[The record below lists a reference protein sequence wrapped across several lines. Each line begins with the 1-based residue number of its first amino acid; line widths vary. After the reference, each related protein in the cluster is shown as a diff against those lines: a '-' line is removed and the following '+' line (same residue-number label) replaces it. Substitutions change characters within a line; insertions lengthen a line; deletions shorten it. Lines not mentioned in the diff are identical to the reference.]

1 MGRIT
6 TDPTILVI
14 DDLHWADASTLL
26 LLRHLLR
33 VLDTARLLVIAT
45 FRDDEVPDPALA
57 EALTHL
63 HRMDGCHTLRLGGL
77 DPDQV
82 TELLAG
88 AEIPDAAAMGRVLHE
103 RTGGNPFYLG
113 QVLSAADERPDSFDP
128 FNVPDTVSEL
138 VRHRVVMLPN
148 DARDVLALAATIGT
162 TVRRDV
168 LTEAMRIDG
177 CRPAAVDVLV
187 DRHLLLEV
195 DPDAFAFTHALA
207 RDAVYG
213 QLPRTR
219 RRRLHLT
226 VAGAV
231 AAVGG
236 SSVDWAATLSHH
248 YLLAD
253 DPAHAREVVD
263 ATVRAAD
270 HSLDVLAYERAIE
283 QYTSAVT
290 TLERFALEDARTAR
304 IHLGLGAAH
313 RRVGA
318 PAAARAAL
326 ETAVALARAPGQERV
341 FAEAVLELVAKGGRG
356 VAMDMADP
364 DRADL
369 LAEAADRLDEGDQAL
384 RVSVLAEQA
393 LALLLTDQV
402 DRRHAAAASAHAAAM
417 ATDRPE
423 VVARGVV
430 AHRLLLAR
438 PDGAAARLAHTH
450 QLVGAHRHHVE
461 PEQLARIHMWRLTD
475 CFELGDRVGV
485 DRELAALVDQ
495 AGALG
500 QPYWLWLAQTWQALQ
515 AWVDGDDAAADDLA
529 VAALDHVVGLDH
541 PETMLAY
548 GLQLVGFRLQEGRG
562 AEIVDLL
569 AGAAADHP
577 AVPAMRCGLALALA
591 QAGEEVR
598 AGEHLAALSAD
609 GFAAI
614 PDDSNWAVSMA
625 SLAETTCLLGDDGVA
640 ARLSA
645 MLRPYRDRFV
655 VVSAFGAG
663 GGCWGP
669 YSGTLGALRA
679 CMGDRDGARAD
690 LDHALAAVT
699 AFGSPPMVRRVAA
712 QRDALAEPVPQPG
725 Q

>member
-45 FRDDEVPDPALA
+45 FRDDEAPDPALA
-57 EALTHL
+57 EAFTHL

-187 DRHLLLEV
+187 DRHVLLEV

-231 AAVGG
+231 AALGG

-270 HSLDVLAYERAIE
+270 HSLDVLAYEQRDRAVH
-283 QYTSAVT
+283 QC
-290 TLERFALEDARTAR
+290 R
-304 IHLGLGAAH
+304 HH
-313 RRVGA
+313 
-318 PAAARAAL
+318 ARAVRAGGRPDRKDPPG
-326 ETAVALARAPGQERV
+326 TGGGTPPGRGSGRGPGRPWRRRSPWPGPPARSVV

-384 RVSVLAEQA
+384 LVSVLAEQA

-402 DRRHAAAASAHAAAM
+402 DRRHAAAAAAHAAAM

-438 PDGAAARLAHTH
+438 PDGAAGAAGPHPPAGGCAPPPRRTRTAGPDPHVAPHGLLRTGRPGRGGPRAGRAGRPGRCPGPALLA
-450 QLVGAHRHHVE
+450 LVG
-461 PEQLARIHMWRLTD
+461 PD
-475 CFELGDRVGV
+475 
-485 DRELAALVDQ
+485 
-495 AGALG
+495 
-500 QPYWLWLAQTWQALQ
+500 
-515 AWVDGDDAAADDLA
+515 
-529 VAALDHVVGLDH
+529 
-541 PETMLAY
+541 
-548 GLQLVGFRLQEGRG
+548 
-562 AEIVDLL
+562 L
-569 AGAAADHP
+569 AGAA
-577 AVPAMRCGLALALA
+577 GL
-591 QAGEEVR
+591 
-598 AGEHLAALSAD
+598 
-609 GFAAI
+609 
-614 PDDSNWAVSMA
+614 
-625 SLAETTCLLGDDGVA
+625 
-640 ARLSA
+640 
-645 MLRPYRDRFV
+645 
-655 VVSAFGAG
+655 G
-663 GGCWGP
+663 G
-669 YSGTLGALRA
+669 R
-679 CMGDRDGARAD
+679 
-690 LDHALAAVT
+690 
-699 AFGSPPMVRRVAA
+699 
-712 QRDALAEPVPQPG
+712 
-725 Q
+725 